1 MKKSFLVFVIILL
14 SLSLYAQSINKLNT
28 EKIKEENIYIVEDEL
43 NILPSKKDAETY
55 IEKVFMYLLQK
66 NRNPYEFYYDIL
78 RKKEKYSVQLF
89 TRKDGTKSIIYL
101 NFFILD
107 YKADYFNTKQ
117 VVVWDGGTNF
127 WNITYDIQKDEF
139 YDIWINF

>member
-55 IEKVFMYLLQK
+55 IEKVFMYLLQE
-66 NRNPYEFYYDIL
+66 NSYYDIL

-117 VVVWDGGTNF
+117 VVVWDGGSDF

-139 YDIWINF
+139 YDIWINGEA

>member
-117 VVVWDGGTNF
+117 VVVWDGGTDF

>member
-14 SLSLYAQSINKLNT
+14 SLSLYAQSISKLNT

-66 NRNPYEFYYDIL
+66 NRNPYGFYYDIL

-107 YKADYFNTKQ
+107 YKADYFNTEQ